1 MCSFLDQKNSIIYKW
16 FWLVIM
22 NSSTFFSKQKY
33 QKFGKEFAS
42 CVVMQ
47 LISFFLRKLVSC
59 QSVELRP
66 KQTACI
72 YRGLKEEENMINFS
86 PQYSR
91 QW

>member
-1 MCSFLDQKNSIIYKW
+1 MLLASDDEQQHF
-16 FWLVIM
+16 
-22 NSSTFFSKQKY
+22 FFSKQKH

-59 QSVELRP
+59 QSVQFRP
-66 KQTACI
+66 TQTGCI
-72 YRGLKEEENMINFS
+72 YRGPNEEENMVNFP

-91 QW
+91 QWQTTTR